1 MIVLMLKKYYIKGRD
16 NNNNKNNN
24 SNSRRKGHHY
34 KMRTIRRLTGVRE
47 MQIRSTSI
55 DSCTYTST
63 ITTTTPTTVNT
74 LIVASMVLLLLLS
87 FATLIQNQLL
97 PSLQQSS
104 SSSPLPPIPSLVH
117 ADKIKVKNKS
127 LINAISDQ
135 LVNLSSGSKDELQ
148 NILQQ
153 IQAQIA
159 LTAGQDKATNVIKQ
173 IKSVIELNPNGP
185 LSQSLLF

>member
-16 NNNNKNNN
+16 NNNNN
-24 SNSRRKGHHY
+24 NSRRKGHHY

-63 ITTTTPTTVNT
+63 IITTTTTPTTVNT

-153 IQAQIA
+153 IQ
-159 LTAGQDKATNVIKQ
+159 
-173 IKSVIELNPNGP
+173 
-185 LSQSLLF
+185 